1 MRTIVGFIFF
11 SLVELVPLW
20 AITTEGV
27 GGLGASPRDVGHF
40 MTLAAVANITFT
52 VAALGR
58 CVARLSQRRSLAA
71 TGAAAAAG
79 FVLLSLVRGPGAYPP
94 SWAPS
99 ACFGFTAGAFSLVYM
114 ASMVGTTASIGLT
127 NSVAPP
133 AQRGL
138 VNGIAVTVEG
148 VGKGMAPALTGSVFA
163 ATVLQWGRV
172 GHFVMFFLL
181 AVLSLGLAAL
191 ALTLPLSIDDADQ
204 RRASEQQGPQQQQQQ
219 QQQQQRGAGPRLLR
233 SMGDDEDF
241 LRSTRCGNRGRCA
254 RR

>member
-79 FVLLSLVRGPGAYPP
+79 FVLLSLVRGPGVYPP

-148 VGKGMAPALTGSVFA
+148 VGREWHRHSRAQS
-163 ATVLQWGRV
+163 
-172 GHFVMFFLL
+172 
-181 AVLSLGLAAL
+181 
-191 ALTLPLSIDDADQ
+191 LPLQ
-204 RRASEQQGPQQQQQQ
+204 CC
-219 QQQQQRGAGPRLLR
+219 RGAASATLLC
-233 SMGDDEDF
+233 SF
-241 LRSTRCGNRGRCA
+241 SLLYCPSASPPWPSPSHSPLTTRTSAGRQSS
-254 RR
+254 RVPSSSSSSSSSSEGRDHGY